1 LRGARPAICA
11 AVRLSGQMKNAG
23 LLDGTPIDIDE
34 LRASACDAHHIIWWD
49 HGGKTDMD
57 NLALLYPHCH
67 TKVHKR
73 GYTVV
78 RASNG

>member
-1 LRGARPAICA
+1 
-11 AVRLSGQMKNAG
+11 MKNAG